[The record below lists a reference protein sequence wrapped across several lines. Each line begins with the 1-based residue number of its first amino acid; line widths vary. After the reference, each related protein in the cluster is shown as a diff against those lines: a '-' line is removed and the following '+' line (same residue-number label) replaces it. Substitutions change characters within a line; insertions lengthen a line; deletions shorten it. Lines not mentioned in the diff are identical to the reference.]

1 MQAAGA
7 GVIILNQACARR
19 NPGRTVGKIKL
30 IPIFIL
36 LSGLLSVGAWS
47 QERYE
52 LGGEVTAMSGA
63 TLGGIGTH
71 AVVSGS
77 AGDSFS
83 RYLSGVVEVAVI
95 PMNNRTLLPAA
106 ALGVRGSNL
115 FDFNFALH
123 GGVPIKKW
131 EPYGIF
137 GLGVLMNPYTAAI
150 LNAAGTVAYVG
161 QRQSKFGLQY
171 GAGCRYSVGE
181 RWGVKAE
188 YRYTSSAQNFNR
200 IMGGVY
206 YRFEDHGVFG
216 FLPAFAHRLIR

>member
-1 MQAAGA
+1 MQSAGA
-7 GVIILNQACARR
+7 GVISLNRARAR
-19 NPGRTVGKIKL
+19 WNLDRAVGKIKL
-30 IPIFIL
+30 IPIFI
-36 LSGLLSVGAWS
+36 LLSVGAWS

-52 LGGEVTAMSGA
+52 LGGEVTAMSGV
-63 TLGGIGTH
+63 TLGGIGTQ

-83 RYLSGVVEVAVI
+83 RYISGVVEVAVI

-131 EPYGIF
+131 EPYGSF

-150 LNAAGTVAYVG
+150 QDAAVAAACVGHRHPNGT
-161 QRQSKFGLQY
+161 LQY
-171 GAGCRYSVGE
+171 GVGG
-181 RWGVKAE
+181 RFHSTANV
-188 YRYTSSAQNFNR
+188 
-200 IMGGVY
+200 GG
-206 YRFEDHGVFG
+206 
-216 FLPAFAHRLIR
+216 